1 MTASLR
7 GRTPAGCSFEERSQE
22 VAKPGREKG
31 FFQRYGSAVAAVILA
46 TLLRML
52 LDPLLEQ
59 KAPFTTY
66 FVAIVFTAWYA
77 GLGPSLAVIVSS
89 GILGAISLPRLAAP
103 WPLLTQNISCRW
115 GFLYSWG

>member
-1 MTASLR
+1 MTTGLA
-7 GRTPAGCSFEERSQE
+7 GRTPEGYPFEERSRDVE
-22 VAKPGREKG
+22 KPGRERG

-66 FVAIVFTAWYA
+66 FAAIVFTAWYA

-89 GILGAISLPRLAAP
+89 GILGA
-103 WPLLTQNISCRW
+103 
-115 GFLYSWG
+115 